1 MKIFAIIIWT
11 FFLASCCPRP
21 VNLTNKYVKKEE
33 NLTSEKT
40 YRTIK
45 SALKN
50 PDKVVVLDLS
60 GQGLTELPK
69 EILNLTNLKFLN
81 IGDKPKNLLFKSP
94 FVRFKYCKV
103 GGGLRHFD
111 RMSGKY
117 YNSNYIK
124 ELPSGLYQLTNLK
137 VIRLA
142 GNYELNQENLNKLKE
157 KGIKI
162 I

>member
-1 MKIFAIIIWT
+1 MKIYSIIFSII
-11 FFLASCCPRP
+11 FLASCCPRP

-33 NLTSEKT
+33 NLTTEKT

-45 SALKN
+45 SALKK

-60 GQGLTELPK
+60 GQGLTKLPADMVK
-69 EILNLTNLKFLN
+69 LKNLKFLDL
-81 IGDKPKNLLFKSP
+81 GDKPKNLLFKSP
-94 FVRFKYCKV
+94 YIRFKYCKV

-111 RMSGKY
+111 RMTGKY
-117 YNSNYIK
+117 YNTNYIK
-124 ELPSGLYQLTNLK
+124 DLPNELHDLPNLK
-137 VIRLA
+137 VIRLS
-142 GNYELNQENLNKLKE
+142 GNQELNQEDVSKLKE

>member
-1 MKIFAIIIWT
+1 M
-11 FFLASCCPRP
+11 
-21 VNLTNKYVKKEE
+21 KKEE
-33 NLTSEKT
+33 NLTTEKT

-60 GQGLTELPK
+60 GQDLTELPENITK
-69 EILNLTNLKFLN
+69 LTNLKFLN
-81 IGDKPKNLLFKSP
+81 LGDKPKNLLFKSP
-94 FVRFKYCKV
+94 YVRFKYCKI

-117 YNSNYIK
+117 YNLNFIK
-124 ELPSGLYQLTNLK
+124 NLPKGLADLPNLRI
-137 VIRLA
+137 IRLS
-142 GNYELNQENLNKLKE
+142 GNQELNQEEINKLKE